1 MSDGAGTVIV
11 ICPTC
16 RHTTEKDVGWLRTV
30 PVWDCPFCGAALEIE
45 QDRFAAFVTDET
57 AKTAK
62 GGGFTAKLSPRPNRG
77 ITTRRTR

>member
-1 MSDGAGTVIV
+1 MPNETTTATI

-45 QDRFAAFVTDET
+45 QDRLAAFVADPAATGD
-57 AKTAK
+57 
-62 GGGFTAKLSPRPNRG
+62 GLTAKLSPRPNRG

>member
-1 MSDGAGTVIV
+1 MSDETRAITI

-16 RHTTEKDVGWLRTV
+16 RHTTGKDAGWLRTV

-45 QDRFAAFVTDET
+45 PDRFAAFVAQE
-57 AKTAK
+57 AAQ

>member
-1 MSDGAGTVIV
+1 MSNDSGTATI

-16 RHTTEKDVGWLRTV
+16 RHTAEKPLGWLKTV

-45 QDRFAAFVTDET
+45 QDRFAAFVTD
-57 AKTAK
+57 AAA
-62 GGGFTAKLSPRPNRG
+62 GAGFMAKLSPRPNRG

>member
-1 MSDGAGTVIV
+1 MPTEAGTATV

-45 QDRFAAFVTDET
+45 QDRLTAFVSDPA
-57 AKTAK
+57 AK
-62 GGGFTAKLSPRPNRG
+62 GGFTAKLSPRPNRG

>member
-1 MSDGAGTVIV
+1 MPNETGTATI

-16 RHTTEKDVGWLRTV
+16 RHTTARDLGWLRTV

-45 QDRFAAFVTDET
+45 RDRLAAFMSDEQ
-57 AKTAK
+57 AK